1 MTTPY
6 DFEHL
11 TSLPIKEK
19 CAELSKNG
27 KPFHVLFAEQFDRDT
42 LELLC
47 SVATKLRKIAKNREG
62 MDFLRSLLSH
72 KSAMMYFTQP
82 STRTFLSFI
91 RACQYLGMDYAEVRD
106 PRISSAYKGESD
118 IDGVRTFSNYFDII
132 IMRHPGAGFAER
144 TAYTMNSTKMAIPV
158 ISAGAGPDEHPTQ
171 ALLDAYTLKRSFENR
186 KNGLAGLHIAFMG
199 DVARGR
205 TVRSLAKL
213 LTLYPDV
220 RMTFVA
226 PGELRI
232 KKDLAEW
239 LDRKGVNYTETD
251 DVRQVIRDID
261 AMYVTRVQ
269 DEYDEGKSS
278 LEIDY
283 TPFHMTLELLELMKP
298 ESVIM
303 HPLPRRAELD
313 PAIDSDPRAR
323 YWDQERNGM
332 WIRAA
337 LVAYVFSVESRILD
351 YYGRHYT
358 Y

>member
-6 DFEHL
+6 TFAHL
-11 TSLPIKEK
+11 TALPIKEK
-19 CAELSKNG
+19 CAELSRNG
-27 KPFHVLFAEQFDRDT
+27 KVFHVIFAEQFDRDT

-47 SVATKLRKIAKNREG
+47 SVATRLRKIAKSREG
-62 MDFLRSLLSH
+62 MDFLRGLLSH
-72 KSAMMYFTQP
+72 KSAMLYFTQP
-82 STRTFLSFI
+82 STRTFLSFV
-91 RACQYLGMDYAEVRD
+91 RACQYLGMDYGEVRD

-132 IMRHPGAGFAER
+132 IMRHPEAGFAER
-144 TAYTMNSTKMAIPV
+144 TAYTMNTTGMAIPV

-186 KNGLAGLHIAFMG
+186 KNGLAGLHVAFMG

-226 PGELRI
+226 PEELRVR
-232 KKDLAEW
+232 KDLGEW
-239 LDRKGVNYTETD
+239 LDRKGVRWSETD
-251 DVRQVIRDID
+251 DVKSVIADID
-261 AMYVTRVQ
+261 AIYVTRVQ
-269 DEYDEGKSS
+269 DEYDAGKSS
-278 LEIDY
+278 KDIDY
-283 TPFHMTLELLELMKP
+283 TPFHMTLELLSRMKP
-298 ESVIM
+298 EAVVM

-313 PAIDSDPRAR
+313 PAIDFDPRAR

-337 LVAYVFSVESRILD
+337 LVAYVFNVESRILD
-351 YYGRHYT
+351 FYAQHYS